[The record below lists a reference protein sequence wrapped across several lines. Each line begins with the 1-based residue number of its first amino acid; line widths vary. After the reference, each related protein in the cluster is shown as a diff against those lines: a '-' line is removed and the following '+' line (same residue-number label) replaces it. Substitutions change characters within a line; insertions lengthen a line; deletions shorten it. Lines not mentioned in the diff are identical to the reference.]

1 MEEGERPRSRAR
13 WVARTDRRRAPK
25 QGLGA
30 SGLTPLRTTSTTDP
44 HDQPVAPTLTGAIQ
58 RPVDRAP
65 DAAAPAIR
73 LTGVSY
79 AYRTSG
85 GSRPAV
91 TGITLTVKPGEFIA
105 LVGANGSGKSTL
117 LRLVDGLL
125 SPDTGSVELDDQVV
139 AGPDPRVGLV
149 FQEPRLLPWRSVLD
163 NVAFPLELAGWAR
176 LPREVRAREM
186 LDLAGLHGVDD
197 ARPHELSGG
206 MRQRAS
212 LARALAPAPAVLL
225 LDEPFSALDALT
237 RERLN
242 VQLQQIWTATGTT
255 VVLVT
260 HDVAEAVFLADRV
273 AVLSGRPGRL
283 SGEVPIQLSRP
294 RVLDRLDAA
303 AVSSA
308 ASGIRELLA
317 GDAERSR

>member
-1 MEEGERPRSRAR
+1 VGEGHADRSSSRPEATERSFGTTPAR
-13 WVARTDRRRAPK
+13 TTPITDRR
-25 QGLGA
+25 
-30 SGLTPLRTTSTTDP
+30 DP
-44 HDQPVAPTLTGAIQ
+44 AVAPTPTGGI
-58 RPVDRAP
+58 RLPVDRAADP
-65 DAAAPAIR
+65 TAPAIR
-73 LTGVSY
+73 LADVSF
-79 AYRTSG
+79 AYRTA
-85 GSRPAV
+85 GSTRPALAR
-91 TGITLTVKPGEFIA
+91 ISLTVRPGEFLA
-105 LVGANGSGKSTL
+105 LVGANGTGKSTL
-117 LRLVDGLL
+117 LRLIGGLL
-125 SPDTGSVELDDQVV
+125 APEAGSVEIGGQAV

-163 NVAFPLELAGWAR
+163 NVAFPLELAGWDR
-176 LPREVRAREM
+176 GRREDRAREM
-186 LDLAGLHGVDD
+186 LDLVGLLGVDG

-242 VQLQQIWTATGTT
+242 AQLQQIWTGTGTT

-273 AVLSGRPGRL
+273 AALAGNPGRL
-283 SGEVPIQLSRP
+283 VGEVPIRLPRP
-294 RVLDRLDAA
+294 RALDQLDAA

-308 ASGIRELLA
+308 ASVIRELLA
-317 GDAERSR
+317 SDEERRR